1 MSVDDILPLL
11 DEDRPVGWVQYRD
24 GSWAPVT
31 SDGWVGPPI
40 TAVELLQA
48 THRDLAALEA
58 AGLIATV
65 VDTEPLSVVDIDY
78 SPRGGLGTRAALKCG
93 PTDHPQWRN
102 QLE

>member
-1 MSVDDILPLL
+1 MSVDDVLPLL

-24 GSWAPVT
+24 GSWAPVA

-58 AGLIATV
+58 AGLITTV
-65 VDTEPLSVVDIDY
+65 VDTEPLSVVDTDY
-78 SPRGGLGTRAALKCG
+78 SPRGGRGTRPALKWG
-93 PTDHPQWRN
+93 PADCPQRPN